1 MNGVS
6 YSTYVEDDKR
16 LNTIDDDFMTETSAY
31 RKMVEEYEAV
41 IMKEEK
47 GIENNVRT
55 EPYVDGEVSGD
66 VKNV

>member
-41 IMKEEK
+41 MKEEK
-47 GIENNVRT
+47 ERENNVRT
-55 EPYVDGEVSGD
+55 ELYVEGEVSED

>member
-16 LNTIDDDFMTETSAY
+16 FNTIDDDFMTETSAY

-41 IMKEEK
+41 MKEEK
-47 GIENNVRT
+47 GRENNVRT
-55 EPYVDGEVSGD
+55 EPYVEGEVSGD